1 MVTIVPTDGQAYRV
15 TEATAQ
21 KLLQAGLIVKTG
33 PSTAEIR
40 AKG

>member
-33 PSTAEIR
+33 PDK
-40 AKG
+40 AKIKVKE